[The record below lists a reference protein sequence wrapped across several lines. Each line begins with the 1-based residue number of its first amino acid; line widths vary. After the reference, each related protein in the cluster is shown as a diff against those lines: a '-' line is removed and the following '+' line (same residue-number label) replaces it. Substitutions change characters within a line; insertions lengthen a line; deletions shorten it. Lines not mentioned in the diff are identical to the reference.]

1 MINLLGNTPN
11 QPSYGMYSTGSQV
24 KFKTSMII
32 LSLCDYSDTCR
43 LVKGTITVA
52 KRAAEGAARNNRNK
66 KVKFKNYIP
75 FTVCVSETND
85 DEIDRAKEFHIAVP
99 MYNMIE
105 YIDNC
110 SKTSRSLRQYYRDEP
125 FLNNNGVIIDVLD
138 DPNSASFKYKIK
150 TTNQARNDGTKDI

>member
-43 LVKGTITVA
+43 LVKGTITVT
-52 KRAAEGAARNNRNK
+52 KTVAEGAARNNRNK
-66 KVKFKNYIP
+66 NVKFKNCIP
-75 FTVCVSETND
+75 FTVCVSEINN
-85 DEIDRAKEFHIAVP
+85 DEIDRAKEFDIAVP

-110 SKTSRSLRQYYRDEP
+110 SKTSRSL
-125 FLNNNGVIIDVLD
+125 
-138 DPNSASFKYKIK
+138 
-150 TTNQARNDGTKDI
+150 